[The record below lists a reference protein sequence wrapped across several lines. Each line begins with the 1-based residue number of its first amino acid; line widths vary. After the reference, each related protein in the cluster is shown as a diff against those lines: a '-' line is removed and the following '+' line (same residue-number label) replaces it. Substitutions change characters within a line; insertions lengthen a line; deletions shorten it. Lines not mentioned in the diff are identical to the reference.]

1 MRKKLLTSLIF
12 FLILAPF
19 FALNVAEAATVSVK
33 NYFYAHA
40 NKPGNYYLKQKDGSD
55 SQDGDEVESDA
66 YIRSFFISAQG
77 LGSGDKLKV
86 VLPDG
91 TAQYVQPGNVT
102 LEKQDA
108 KWMKIVLI
116 KTSNTETFVR
126 VKSLSTFDYGANVNV
141 LYTLDLDP
149 PTKYGDLGGDS
160 GSGGNDG
167 GGSSGGVDW
176 IWNNGTR
183 RITWTKWPTGT
194 YQIVVTGPDGQK
206 YKIVPNDKVFA
217 VETNAGGKYK
227 LQAVKMDGTVLYEKT
242 MTVPAADD
250 PGGGTDPGGEDPGG
264 GTDPGGEDPGG
275 GDPGGDPGGGGDTGQ
290 CNACENI
297 KKTLECPEFDTY
309 LGKWADMIR
318 STFPPPPDWEE
329 IADLIG
335 DATINHLSDY
345 LGDVPSPPS
354 RSEIER
360 ATDTPLPQLDTSVET
375 DDLVPK
381 VPDEYKK
388 GKIVFEL
395 NNGPEIEVK
404 DESKPFRIDD
414 PLENVNQKS
423 DPVGVPVIPGDP
435 RNNSDGIKQPDS
447 IDTGAAPQPKVETGA
462 PPVPNPT
469 PETPPSTV
477 PVPADP
483 GGGPAIP
490 DATDGP
496 IPIPKG
502 GG

>member
-1 MRKKLLTSLIF
+1 
-12 FLILAPF
+12 
-19 FALNVAEAATVSVK
+19 
-33 NYFYAHA
+33 
-40 NKPGNYYLKQKDGSD
+40 
-55 SQDGDEVESDA
+55 
-66 YIRSFFISAQG
+66 
-77 LGSGDKLKV
+77 
-86 VLPDG
+86 
-91 TAQYVQPGNVT
+91 
-102 LEKQDA
+102 
-108 KWMKIVLI
+108 
-116 KTSNTETFVR
+116 
-126 VKSLSTFDYGANVNV
+126 
-141 LYTLDLDP
+141 
-149 PTKYGDLGGDS
+149 
-160 GSGGNDG
+160 
-167 GGSSGGVDW
+167 
-176 IWNNGTR
+176 
-183 RITWTKWPTGT
+183 
-194 YQIVVTGPDGQK
+194 
-206 YKIVPNDKVFA
+206 
-217 VETNAGGKYK
+217 
-227 LQAVKMDGTVLYEKT
+227 
-242 MTVPAADD
+242 
-250 PGGGTDPGGEDPGG
+250 
-264 GTDPGGEDPGG
+264 
-275 GDPGGDPGGGGDTGQ
+275 
-290 CNACENI
+290 
-297 KKTLECPEFDTY
+297 
-309 LGKWADMIR
+309 MIR